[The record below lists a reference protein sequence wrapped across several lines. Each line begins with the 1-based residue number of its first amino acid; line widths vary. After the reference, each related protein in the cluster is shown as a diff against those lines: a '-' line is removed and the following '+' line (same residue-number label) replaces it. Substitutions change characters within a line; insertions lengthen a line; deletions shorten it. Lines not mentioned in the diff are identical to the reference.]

1 MIQLRRIEKQDA
13 PQVVDFAIEGLRAEL
28 YPMHVD
34 QLKVEQVVATFCHPH
49 PDRFQLAAFDGSRM
63 VAGIAAA
70 VMPMLFFER
79 CEAHIVM
86 FRSVRPGAGVMLLR
100 ALRRWV
106 AKDMRIRRVV
116 WPMEFH
122 TDERTLRLA
131 RVCGFDSQMALCVH
145 YKG

>member
-1 MIQLRRIEKQDA
+1 MTRLRRIEIEDA
-13 PQVVDFAIEGLRAEL
+13 DQVAEFAIEGLRAEL

-34 QLKVEQVVATFCHPH
+34 RHKVRAVVETFCQPS
-49 PDRFQLAAFDGSRM
+49 PDRFQLAAFDGGRM

-70 VMPMLFFER
+70 VIPMLFFER
-79 CEAHIVM
+79 CEAQIVM
-86 FRSVRPGAGVMLLR
+86 FRSVKPGAGVMLLR

-106 AKDMRIRRVV
+106 AKDMRVRRVV

>member
-1 MIQLRRIEKQDA
+1 MIRLRRIEPNDVR
-13 PQVVDFAIEGLRAEL
+13 QVADFAIYGLRAEL

-34 QLKVEQVVATFCHPH
+34 RQKVEGMVQTFCQPH
-49 PDRFQLAAFDGSRM
+49 PDRFQLAAFDGQRM
-63 VAGIAAA
+63 VAGIAVA
-70 VMPMLFFER
+70 VTPMLFFER

-86 FRSVRPGAGVMLLR
+86 FRSVLPGAGVMLLR